1 MYSVH
6 SREINIKR
14 MKQIVPFIRKEFYHI
29 LRDTKTLLILFV
41 MPIVL
46 VILFGFA
53 IRTEIKD
60 TKIAIL
66 DHAKDELSIDLT
78 NKLLSTGYFICDKNL
93 SSTSEIEPI
102 FKQGDISLVIV
113 FPKDFSKLFY
123 IDKIAPIQ
131 IITDATDI
139 NSSTILKSYVRSIVE
154 NFRAE
159 KTRAYKSTPP
169 IDTTIRMI
177 YNPEMKDI
185 YMFVPGVLA
194 LVLMLVLAIMTAV
207 SLTKEK
213 EMGTLKILI
222 VSPLRTI
229 DIIIGKI
236 VPYLFIAIINTI
248 MILGLSAWIFD
259 MPIHGSYLTLSFV
272 CLLFL
277 STSLSLGVLISA
289 IASTQQVALFISM
302 IALFLPTMLL
312 SGFIYPIENM
322 PLPLQVISNIF
333 PAKWFIIAI
342 KAVMLKGSSITQI
355 LFPLGIMA
363 LMTIVFIRVSIMKYK
378 KIS

>member
-1 MYSVH
+1 MK
-6 SREINIKR
+6 EII
-14 MKQIVPFIRKEFYHI
+14 PFIRKEFYHI
-29 LRDTKTLLILFV
+29 LRDAKTLLILFV
-41 MPIVL
+41 MPVVL
-46 VILFGFA
+46 VVLFGFA
-53 IRTEIKD
+53 IRTEIRD
-60 TKIAIL
+60 AKIAIL
-66 DHAKDELSIDLT
+66 DHSKDELSIGLT
-78 NKLLSTGYFICDKNL
+78 NKLLSTGYFICDANL
-93 SSTSEIEPI
+93 SSESEIETV
-102 FKQGDISLVIV
+102 FQRGDVSLVVV
-113 FPKDFSKLFY
+113 FPANFSELFY
-123 IDKIAPIQ
+123 RDKIAPIQ
-131 IITDATDI
+131 VITDATNL
-139 NSSTILKSYVRSIVE
+139 NSSTILKNYLSSIVE
-154 NFRAE
+154 DYRRE
-159 KTRAYKSTPP
+159 KIRSGNKAPL

-213 EMGTLKILI
+213 EMGTLKILT

-236 VPYLFIAIINTI
+236 IPYLSIAIVNTLV
-248 MILGLSAWIFD
+248 ILGLSVYLFD
-259 MPIHGSYLTLSFV
+259 MPIHGSYFALALV

-277 STSLSLGVLISA
+277 STSLALGVLISA
-289 IASTQQVALFISM
+289 ISSTQQVALFISI

-342 KAVMLKGSSITQI
+342 KAVMLKGSGIAQI
-355 LFPLGIMA
+355 ALPLGVMVFMNLI
-363 LMTIVFIRVSIMKYK
+363 FIRVSIIKYK
-378 KIS
+378 KVS